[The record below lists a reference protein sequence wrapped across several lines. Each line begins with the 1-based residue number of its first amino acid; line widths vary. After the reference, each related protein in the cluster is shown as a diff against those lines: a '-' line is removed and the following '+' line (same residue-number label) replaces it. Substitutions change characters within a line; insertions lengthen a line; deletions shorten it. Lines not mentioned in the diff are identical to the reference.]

1 MANEIQTQKIDQLG
15 RVCIP
20 KEVMENVHYES
31 RTTFEVEIRHGKIAL
46 FKAKKDSSN
55 IKRAVDELNRIVL
68 PIDVRK
74 ALSYEEGDSLEFR
87 VEEVIFISKGE

>member
-1 MANEIQTQKIDQLG
+1 MTNEIQTQKIDQLG

-20 KEVMENVHYES
+20 KEVMENVHCGS
-31 RTTFEVEIRHGKIAL
+31 GATFEVEIRNGKIAL
-46 FKAKKDSSN
+46 FKAKKDSFN

-74 ALSYEEGDSLEFR
+74 TLSYEEGDCVEFR